1 MSSLSFTTRILLAI
15 FLAMTAFGGV
25 PNPHRR
31 RIDGE
36 ETSQQVLTEPNTD
49 QFLSSFLSNIP
60 DPAKSDPIEKI
71 SPYTTV
77 SDPVPVPKSSVQN
90 IEPRTDIVTGGI
102 GTFAAV
108 IGGAVARF
116 LAFLFKKKLII
127 AAIIVGILASL
138 GLTAT
143 VSKDLVNVAKDVV
156 AEHRLQKAVD
166 GQVDDRMD
174 PIQIAEETE
183 SLFSWILNMFN
194 LTSWFGTGGND
205 ANYSVTKEK
214 SNEISLDSVVQ
225 SSEELISAGLP
236 ELGNKDLLGNTMGT
250 TDDDATKDW
259 IEENNVVNPFTV
271 SELESP
277 NVDKGVME
285 LEVSNPD
292 YSLTVGVSSSPNEDV
307 IESVEN
313 EDLRNGR
320 KAGDIKRR
328 IEVDSGMGEVN
339 RVTDLDDLAESDQMT
354 NTAFSTLAIQSLAN
368 EEASIIDPV
377 IEEDASN
384 PEVFEN
390 KQRIKD
396 VVSNDQFDND
406 QISVGKVISM
416 SGKAV
421 LGNGETTNVGV
432 IEEMEKHRA
441 GDLDSEYLENEVLP
455 EVFVKSRATIEIAS
469 AMDQNHGGIG
479 IKENE
484 KGGVSMVDS
493 NKIQASKFGPTNK
506 VIDSGALLPTPSD
519 QTRNLGDYSWLSDQS
534 ASRDILAVGDE
545 THAAFEPVLPVRKD
559 PIVLK
564 LMSNVDGGVGGSYV
578 DEDEDANHVGVTDGY
593 RDLLAT
599 LRSVELEFEHTTKPS
614 GYEEEIAR

>member
-15 FLAMTAFGGV
+15 FLAGTAFGGV

-143 VSKDLVNVAKDVV
+143 VSNDLVNVAKDVV

-183 SLFSWILNMFN
+183 SLFSWILNIFN

-214 SNEISLDSVVQ
+214 SNEISSDSVVQ
-225 SSEELISAGLP
+225 SSEELISTGLP

-259 IEENNVVNPFTV
+259 IEENNVVNPFPV

-339 RVTDLDDLAESDQMT
+339 RVTDLDDLAEPDQMT
-354 NTAFSTLAIQSLAN
+354 NTAFSTLAIQSLAR

-390 KQRIKD
+390 QQHIKD
-396 VVSNDQFDND
+396 VVSLDQFDNG

-416 SGKAV
+416 SGKTV

-441 GDLDSEYLENEVLP
+441 GDLDSEYL
-455 EVFVKSRATIEIAS
+455 
-469 AMDQNHGGIG
+469 GIG

-534 ASRDILAVGDE
+534 ASRDILAVGEE
-545 THAAFEPVLPVRKD
+545 TLAAFEPVLPVRND

-564 LMSNVDGGVGGSYV
+564 LMSNVDGGSYV
-578 DEDEDANHVGVTDGY
+578 DEYEDANHVGVTDGY